1 MMSFTLA
8 AQIYMMVEMPT
19 ELVFN
24 YTTFLVMLGLTAL
37 VSGIGSQVA
46 TGDINSKKISQILKG
61 QD

>member
-1 MMSFTLA
+1 
-8 AQIYMMVEMPT
+8 MMVEMPIT
-19 ELVFN
+19 LVFN

-37 VSGIGSQVA
+37 VSGVGSQVA